1 MCLRK
6 NFALHDVQLHG
17 KELRVCQ
24 FAATTITSFCTA
36 VEGKRKRKRKR
47 REREREEKE
56 KKGKRKREREREK
69 ERERKEKATDREQPA
84 YSHISLMEPSAS
96 YCASIFRLHC
106 SPCSWRRARNKSIC
120 QLARRA
126 CNSTEN
132 CSRECLQ
139 GTYGMH
145 LLAKA
150 LVDNSFS
157 WRNQGQVRFFSERQ
171 RLHELPR
178 LQTRN
183 LGCHVG
189 PLRP

>member
-6 NFALHDVQLHG
+6 KFCVARCPASWKGAARLPVCCHYHHFFLHSCGG
-17 KELRVCQ
+17 K
-24 FAATTITSFCTA
+24 
-36 VEGKRKRKRKR
+36 
-47 REREREEKE
+47 EKE
-56 KKGKRKREREREK
+56 KEKEKRKRKRERERERERRER

-96 YCASIFRLHC
+96 YCTSIFRLHC

-183 LGCHVG
+183 LLPPKLFHCDSTV
-189 PLRP
+189 